1 MYAYYENCD
10 PVTAGWVNRWDQLT
24 PYLTIDT
31 LLQFPGV
38 CGLYMASAFAG
49 TLSTASSGMNGC
61 STVLVQDFI
70 RPFTSY
76 KERTYTLISK
86 VVAFVFGVLI
96 MAFAF
101 IVDFLPSGVLQAAMS
116 INGMV
121 MGPALGIFSLGA
133 FFPWVN
139 SAGALTGYVCG
150 LGASIW
156 LYVGSQICPPGKEW
170 TRELNYTLSNCNLD
184 SFPVPEPTESSACD
198 SVFEE
203 FYHLSYMYIST

>member
-1 MYAYYENCD
+1 MGRHLWYQSDGSSGEILRFFLFINNSIIQRYLACKNERTARNAVFINIVFICLINLVAGFVGLTMYAYYEYCD

-70 RPFTSY
+70 KPFTSY
-76 KERTYTLISK
+76 EEKTYTLLSK
-86 VVAFVFGVLI
+86 LMAFVFGALI

-101 IVDFLPSGVLQAAMS
+101 IVELLPSGVLQVLIVKM
-116 INGMV
+116 
-121 MGPALGIFSLGA
+121 IFKQNIKR
-133 FFPWVN
+133 P
-139 SAGALTGYVCG
+139 
-150 LGASIW
+150 
-156 LYVGSQICPPGKEW
+156 Q
-170 TRELNYTLSNCNLD
+170 
-184 SFPVPEPTESSACD
+184 
-198 SVFEE
+198 
-203 FYHLSYMYIST
+203 